1 MRAFPVFN
9 NSSVENCHPL
19 QFAAIDLWR
28 MFEIVELT
36 EIMRQQG
43 HNEMIDML
51 NKIRVGT
58 IDISVENLLQ
68 SRFVDVNNP
77 AYPVNATH
85 IFAENAPANDHNENM
100 LNRLISPLIII
111 QAIDELP
118 SNCNISETD
127 ILSARNRKAT
137 ETGGLAI
144 KLSLKLEVRVMLTV
158 NVDIADRLTNG
169 QMGII
174 KHFKQNEQNRVIT
187 IYVKFDDSD
196 AGKKLSSSNNLAKQ
210 NFWVPIT
217 ATDTN

>member
-1 MRAFPVFN
+1 
-9 NSSVENCHPL
+9 
-19 QFAAIDLWR
+19 
-28 MFEIVELT
+28 MFKIVELT

-58 IDISVENLLQ
+58 IDISVDNLLQ

-100 LNRLISPLIII
+100 LNRLNSPLIII
-111 QAIDELP
+111 HAIDELP

-144 KLSLKLEVRVMLTV
+144 KL
-158 NVDIADRLTNG
+158 RL
-169 QMGII
+169 
-174 KHFKQNEQNRVIT
+174 V
-187 IYVKFDDSD
+187 
-196 AGKKLSSSNNLAKQ
+196 LC
-210 NFWVPIT
+210 
-217 ATDTN
+217 